1 MTIDK
6 STGAHPTYYPVG
18 TGGFFFTR
26 GKAAGTWIWPLTS
39 ISDEIKN
46 TWIYTTTPP
55 YFMSWCLVKYK
66 INVHDL
72 VIC

>member
-26 GKAAGTWIWPLTS
+26 GKAAGT
-39 ISDEIKN
+39 
-46 TWIYTTTPP
+46 
-55 YFMSWCLVKYK
+55 
-66 INVHDL
+66 
-72 VIC
+72 